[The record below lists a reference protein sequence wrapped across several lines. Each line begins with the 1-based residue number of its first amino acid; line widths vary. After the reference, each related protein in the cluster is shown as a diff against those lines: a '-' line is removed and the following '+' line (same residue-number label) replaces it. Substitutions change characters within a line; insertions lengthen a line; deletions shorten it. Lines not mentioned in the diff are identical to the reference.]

1 MSSKITIIGAG
12 SVGATI
18 AYTLSSQDIASELVL
33 IDINKKKA
41 EGEVLDIIQGTC
53 FRDPISII
61 AGDYEDAK
69 DSDIVIITS
78 GIARKPGQTR
88 LELTQTNVN
97 ILKSITPEIVKAA
110 PNALYLIV
118 SNPVDIMTYV
128 FTKISGLPENQILGS
143 GTILD
148 SARLRCGLSEHFQI
162 AQSNIHAYVFGE
174 HGDTSFIPWSG
185 AYISGVSV
193 DEYYDLEKKLGA
205 AEKSAADLSEAKQS
219 LAAEKGRNSDLEKK
233 LAAAEKGSEELSGV
247 KKALEAEQGKT
258 ADLERRLDASRKAAD
273 DAQNSVSVLEKDIA
287 ALKSENEE
295 LSALREKAGM
305 YEELTVKFS
314 QIENENAA
322 LRAGAGSD
330 ASEGAA
336 PAQMEELK
344 KQLSDALAE
353 VKELRKINASLN
365 RQLNEMLEDGQLTL

>member
-18 AYTLSSQDIASELVL
+18 AYTLSSQDIASEIVL
-33 IDINKKKA
+33 IDINKQKA

-193 DEYYDLEKKLGA
+193 DEYYDLEKKLGKDIEPIDKEA
-205 AEKSAADLSEAKQS
+205 MLQYVQKSGGEIISKKGATFYAVSSSVCKLCSLLVASSESISTVSTMMHGEYGIEDVCLSTLTLVGPNGVQGKVPMRMTKTEIEQLKKSAD
-219 LAAEKGRNSDLEKK
+219 
-233 LAAAEKGSEELSGV
+233 
-247 KKALEAEQGKT
+247 
-258 ADLERRLDASRKAAD
+258 
-273 DAQNSVSVLEKDIA
+273 
-287 ALKSENEE
+287 ALKEII
-295 LSALREKAGM
+295 A
-305 YEELTVKFS
+305 
-314 QIENENAA
+314 QIN
-322 LRAGAGSD
+322 LD
-330 ASEGAA
+330 
-336 PAQMEELK
+336 
-344 KQLSDALAE
+344 
-353 VKELRKINASLN
+353 
-365 RQLNEMLEDGQLTL
+365 